1 MGKETSYRTILKA
14 TSLFGGVQVI
24 QVFLNLVRG
33 KVIAVLLGTAG
44 VGLNSLYISSIS
56 MISNISGLGLSFTA
70 VRDIAKAKES
80 GDEQR
85 LAAIIKIFKRWLYL
99 TSFLGFAG
107 VLIFSPLLSL
117 YTFKSYENTVPFIF
131 LAFMLLFGSLSAGNA
146 SLLQGTR
153 NLKKYALYTLS
164 GSLVAIVV
172 SVPFYYFFGI
182 KGIVPALII
191 SALITYLFSLYYTAG
206 IETKEVSISWKESF
220 LSGLDMV
227 KLGVAMMLSV
237 FIGSFV
243 HFLVNT
249 YISNNGS
256 IGDLGL
262 YQAGMA
268 ITSQSVGLVFTAMAV
283 DYYPRLSAISDNNQ
297 LVKQMVNQQGEITML
312 IATPVLLLLSLMAPI
327 VIKLLYSNEFLAI
340 VDFLR
345 VLAFGMMF
353 KAASYSI
360 GAISFAK
367 GDKRVFFL
375 LEGVFSNASILL
387 FSVLGY
393 KINGLNGLSWAILTM
408 NLLYFIVIVIVTNK
422 LYKFSIN
429 KSLGKILIVST
440 FLMSLLYI
448 VLKSELDDIYYPL
461 AIIIVAISTLYSY
474 LEIDK
479 LIGVKE
485 FVNTI
490 LKRKKL

>member
-172 SVPFYYFFGI
+172 SVPFYYIFGI

-393 KINGLNGLSWAILTM
+393 KINGLYGLSWAILTM

-440 FLMSLLYI
+440 FMMSLLYI
-448 VLKSELDDIYYPL
+448 VLKSELDGIYYPL
-461 AIIIVAISTLYSY
+461 AIIIVAISILYSY

-479 LIGVKE
+479 LIGVRE

>member
-85 LAAIIKIFKRWLYL
+85 LAAIIKVFKRWLYL

-172 SVPFYYFFGI
+172 SVPFYYIFGI

-206 IETKEVSISWKESF
+206 IETKDVSISWKESF

-327 VIKLLYSNEFLAI
+327 VIKLLYSNEFLTI

-393 KINGLNGLSWAILTM
+393 KIDGLNGLSWAILSM

-440 FLMSLLYI
+440 FMMSLLYI
-448 VLKSELDDIYYPL
+448 VLKSELDGIYYPL
-461 AIIIVAISTLYSY
+461 AIIIVAISILYSY

-479 LIGVKE
+479 LIGVRE